1 MIRARGVVELDSHI
15 LFVLVY
21 HSDMN
26 YHVVDCNPSS
36 SALTLDMWIKKIL
49 NDGHQKRDMGK
60 HLRKKICSYRK
71 TVLTLSN
78 IEIYNLCFLPFEVE

>member
-1 MIRARGVVELDSHI
+1 VEALLTQSCHEVSCLEMITARGVVEPDSHI

-36 SALTLDMWIKKIL
+36 SAL
-49 NDGHQKRDMGK
+49 G
-60 HLRKKICSYRK
+60 
-71 TVLTLSN
+71 VLGDTSALLAGPIVS
-78 IEIYNLCFLPFEVE
+78 EWSVE

>member
-1 MIRARGVVELDSHI
+1 MIRARGAVELDSHI

-49 NDGHQKRDMGK
+49 NDGHQKWQTFTKENM
-60 HLRKKICSYRK
+60 
-71 TVLTLSN
+71 LSLQKN
-78 IEIYNLCFLPFEVE
+78 SANVI